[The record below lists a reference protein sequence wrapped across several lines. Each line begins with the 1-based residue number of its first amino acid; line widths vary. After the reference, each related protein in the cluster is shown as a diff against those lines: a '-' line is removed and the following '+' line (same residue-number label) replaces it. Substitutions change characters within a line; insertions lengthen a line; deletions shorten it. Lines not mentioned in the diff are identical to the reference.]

1 MCICF
6 YVVTQTLKFLSLV
19 AYSVYYAEVI
29 QHPAN
34 DTFCEGTD
42 AVLYCTIFDNSTDGI
57 ADDTVW
63 FNAENDATIS
73 GSKVNNSRDGD
84 VVTSVLTLMKAPLYL
99 NNTEYVCEPTFTVG
113 SSSVA
118 VVIVIGENSTHTH
131 IHTHTTTHAHT
142 HISPHFSI
150 HRILATYYNVIPMF
164 FCCIFR

>member
-1 MCICF
+1 MSL
-6 YVVTQTLKFLSLV
+6 VTQTFKFLSLV

-42 AVLYCTIFDNSTDGI
+42 AILYCTIFDNSTSNI

-63 FNAENDATIS
+63 FNVKTGAAIS
-73 GSKVNNSRDGD
+73 GSRVNNSRDGD
-84 VVTSVLTLMKAPLYL
+84 VVTSVLTLVKAPLSL
-99 NNTEYVCEPTFTVG
+99 NNTEYVCEPTITVE

-118 VVIVIGENSTHTH
+118 VIIVIGENSTHTH
-131 IHTHTTTHAHT
+131 IHTHTQPHMHT

-150 HRILATYYNVIPMF
+150 HRILATYYIVISMF